1 MTLPD
6 FPLHRSYGDSD
17 HLVPPPEPE
26 FAPSPAPPSQQS
38 NQPSSSSSNQPEK
51 ERPFPLDT
59 KSKELL
65 EQAMQKMM
73 NPRLPFPSLEP
84 KEAEK
89 KGHLTTLAHPEHE
102 LESLVGEL
110 QERLGEG
117 KSPLSKK
124 EEQELGREVLDSL
137 KKGTVAP
144 PLRQELQN
152 LAQLEKSSV
161 SITRKGEKQEV
172 ESVSLLKQEV
182 KTTTLGAPSS
192 PLRKE
197 SGELKE
203 RERVVQ
209 GGEGERKEAPLR
221 EKKEG
226 AVEGGI
232 PGGIQID
239 LHGIGSGA
247 VASSG
252 ESTVASQIDKIIAA
266 FEKSAQYGGRL
277 VSVQASALDA
287 GGTRLSMALANG
299 VKVQVD
305 LAPGGRELNIL
316 VQGLTP
322 EQQSLLESTGAH
334 DQLRK
339 ALQEKGFTV
348 HVIQTERGEGEKYK
362 KEKKEGEGEE

>member
-6 FPLHRSYGDSD
+6 FPLHRSYGESEP
-17 HLVPPPEPE
+17 LVPPPQPE
-26 FAPSPAPPSQQS
+26 FLPSPAPSSQQS
-38 NQPSSSSSNQPEK
+38 NQPSSSSSNQPE
-51 ERPFPLDT
+51 EESSFPLDA

-65 EQAMQKMM
+65 AKAMQKMM
-73 NPRLPFPSLEP
+73 NPRLPFPSLES
-84 KEAEK
+84 KEAGQ
-89 KGHLTTLAHPEHE
+89 KGHLTHPEHE

-110 QERLGEG
+110 QQRLGEG
-117 KSPLSKK
+117 KPPLSKK
-124 EEQELGREVLDSL
+124 EEQELGREVLGSL
-137 KKGTVAP
+137 KKGAVAP

-152 LAQLEKSSV
+152 LAQLEKSSA
-161 SITRKGEKQEV
+161 SITRKDEKQEV
-172 ESVSLLKQEV
+172 ESASLLKQEV
-182 KTTTLGAPSS
+182 KTTMLGAPPS

-226 AVEGGI
+226 AVEGGV
-232 PGGIQID
+232 PGAIQVD

-277 VSVQASALDA
+277 VNVQASALDA
-287 GGTRLSMALANG
+287 GGTRLAMALANG

-316 VQGLTP
+316 IQGLTP